1 MAENVTSSFP
11 IIYQKTDF
19 EDTSDEGTEEESE
32 KGNEKVDNSNF
43 SWGLTP
49 LLITV
54 CKETI
59 TPLHDIYSWAITE
72 FLYYAS
78 YIVETEQKKLKE
90 IKKLSN
96 KR

>member
-1 MAENVTSSFP
+1 MPLIYEKRDIENT
-11 IIYQKTDF
+11 I
-19 EDTSDEGTEEESE
+19 DEGTEEESE
-32 KGNEKVDNSNF
+32 EGVQKTDNSNF
-43 SWGLTP
+43 SWGLTG
-49 LLITV
+49 LLIAV
-54 CKETI
+54 CKETM
-59 TPLHDIYSWAITE
+59 TDIHSIYGWAITE

>member
-11 IIYQKTDF
+11 LIYEKRDF
-19 EDTSDEGTEEESE
+19 EDTSNEGEEEESE

-49 LLITV
+49 LLLAV
-54 CKETI
+54 AKETM
-59 TPLHDIYSWAITE
+59 TPLHNLYEWAITE

-78 YIVETEQKKLKE
+78 YIVETEQKKIKE

>member
-1 MAENVTSSFP
+1 MEVN
-11 IIYQKTDF
+11 
-19 EDTSDEGTEEESE
+19 
-32 KGNEKVDNSNF
+32 KGGY

-49 LLITV
+49 LLIAV
-54 CKETI
+54 SKETT

-78 YIVETEQKKLKE
+78 YIVETEQKKIKELKK
-90 IKKLSN
+90 IS